1 MSGEQLDCCL
11 EVLRCAVLPGA
22 LIGGGTVLISGGT
35 MFSREAE
42 YALLQRQRSTCGG
55 SRECEHHRIVAED
68 PRHEPSSKCGV
79 EAKEISWLKNNRLPL
94 KKIKRKDISS

>member
-22 LIGGGTVLISGGT
+22 LIGGGTILISGGT
-35 MFSREAE
+35 TFSREAE

-55 SRECEHHRIVAED
+55 SRECEHHRIVANLL
-68 PRHEPSSKCGV
+68 
-79 EAKEISWLKNNRLPL
+79 W
-94 KKIKRKDISS
+94 KDSVLIRSVTSDV